1 VAEFL
6 IELYVSRGDGA
17 AAERDAELARSAAEQ
32 LTLRGTPVR
41 CLRGIFVPEDET
53 CFLLYEAASAE
64 AVQEA
69 AELAGLQFD
78 HVAEAVRTG
87 DGSSRA
93 RRDSPRDLLGEE

>member
-1 VAEFL
+1 MAEFL
-6 IELYVSRGDGA
+6 IELYVSRGDAA

-69 AELAGLQFD
+69 ADLAGLQFE

-87 DGSSRA
+87 GQSTRA
-93 RRDSPRDLLGEE
+93 AGDSPRDQQEE

>member
-1 VAEFL
+1 MAEFL

-41 CLRGIFVPEDET
+41 CLRGI
-53 CFLLYEAASAE
+53 L
-64 AVQEA
+64 VQEA

-93 RRDSPRDLLGEE
+93 RRDSPRDLLGEV